1 MAGEIFTVQY
11 YDYYGHLI
19 TTALSEPTIS
29 TIIPSITYKAT
40 YSQVA
45 TLLSPSRY
53 TSTEST
59 SNLLVTVT
67 PTTLID
73 TASTTILEIVVLPT
87 SPLVQS
93 GTRLS
98 QTSQLDTKTSEG
110 TLTTTPFVNSA
121 TITVERTSSKSPTA
135 SGHHIS
141 PGGVHGGAIA
151 GIAISAAFTVLFLL
165 ALGWWLMSRCR
176 RTVESQSAVLN
187 RAESNGYRKAELE
200 GTVGSSTFEW
210 KPKPELPG
218 SEEIMHDVLNNTFS
232 REPASTS
239 HTQRLDIHQEQ
250 EPRAVSRVNSQT
262 RGSQI
267 PFSPTATSPTQPL
280 EEPSTSA
287 AMGLPESAAVTE
299 SVDLLRMNHSEMPSP
314 KNVPV
319 IDSSS
324 QDHAV
329 VDASQLNRLKAQAR
343 ELAEYIEAHETL
355 QKLKNEHIALQ
366 ERIRAAEERAQRSKI
381 SDVD

>member
-29 TIIPSITYKAT
+29 TTIPSITYSAT

-45 TLLSPSRY
+45 TLLLPSLY
-53 TSTEST
+53 TSTKST
-59 SNLLVTVT
+59 SDLLITVT

-87 SPLVQS
+87 SSLVRS
-93 GTRLS
+93 STRPS

-110 TLTTTPFVNSA
+110 TLTATPFVNSA
-121 TITVERTSSKSPTA
+121 TITVEGTSSKSPIA
-135 SGHHIS
+135 PGHQIS
-141 PGGVHGGAIA
+141 PGGLHGGAIA
-151 GIAISAAFTVLFLL
+151 GIAVGVAFTVLFLL
-165 ALGWWLMSRCR
+165 VLGWWFMSRR
-176 RTVESQSAVLN
+176 RRPAEPQSAALN
-187 RAESNGYRKAELE
+187 RAESKGYRKAELE
-200 GTVGSSTFEW
+200 GTAGSSTFEW

-218 SEEIMHDVLNNTFS
+218 SEEIMHDGLDDTFS
-232 REPASTS
+232 RGPASAG

-250 EPRAVSRVNSQT
+250 ELEAVSRVNPRT
-262 RGSQI
+262 RGSHI
-267 PFSPTATSPTQPL
+267 PFSSTATSPSQPL

-287 AMGLPESAAVTE
+287 AMGLSERAAVAE
-299 SVDLLRMNHSEMPSP
+299 SVGLLRVNHGETSSS
-314 KNVPV
+314 KNVDV
-319 IDSSS
+319 INPSS
-324 QDHAV
+324 QDQAV
-329 VDASQLNRLKAQAR
+329 VDASQLNKLKAQER

>member
-1 MAGEIFTVQY
+1 MASEIFTVQY

-29 TIIPSITYKAT
+29 TIIPSITYRAT

-45 TLLSPSRY
+45 TLLLPSLY

-87 SPLVQS
+87 SSLVLS
-93 GTRLS
+93 GTRPS

-121 TITVERTSSKSPTA
+121 TITVEGTSSKSPTA

-141 PGGVHGGAIA
+141 PGLHGGAIA
-151 GIAISAAFTVLFLL
+151 GIAIGAAFTVLFLL
-165 ALGWWLMSRCR
+165 VLGWWFMSRCR
-176 RTVESQSAVLN
+176 QPVESQSAALN
-187 RAESNGYRKAELE
+187 RAESKGYRKAELE
-200 GTVGSSTFEW
+200 GTAGSSTFEW

-218 SEEIMHDVLNNTFS
+218 SEEIMHDGLDDTFS
-232 REPASTS
+232 RGPASAG

-250 EPRAVSRVNSQT
+250 ELEAVSRVNPRT

-267 PFSPTATSPTQPL
+267 PFSSTAPSPSQPL
-280 EEPSTSA
+280 EEPSTSV
-287 AMGLPESAAVTE
+287 AMELSESAAVAE
-299 SVDLLRMNHSEMPSP
+299 SVGLPRMNHSETSSP
-314 KNVPV
+314 ENAHV
-319 IDSSS
+319 INSSS

-329 VDASQLNRLKAQAR
+329 VDASQLNKLKAQAR

-355 QKLKNEHIALQ
+355 QELKNEHIALQ

-381 SDVD
+381 SDVG